1 MQCRVVVSAAR
12 VVEVIVLE
20 IDVQGAAIVKEK
32 MPEAVTVFVKP
43 PSFGELA
50 RRLKKRG
57 SEGCEEQELRM
68 KNATEVLSHAGAYD
82 YVIVN
87 DIVQD
92 DVSEFIKIVKKHSED
107 IK

>member
-1 MQCRVVVSAAR
+1 M
-12 VVEVIVLE
+12 LE

-68 KNATEVLSHAGAYD
+68 KNAKEELSHAGEYD

-87 DIVQD
+87 DIVED
-92 DVSEFIKIVKKHSED
+92 AVSEFIKIVKKHREE